1 MLTFNRQETMKIR
14 SIKHAI
20 WGLVAALLTS
30 CNALDLGPT
39 DTIDPSKA
47 FRNVNDLN
55 MGLLGAY
62 AVLDYT
68 LIGVNS
74 IVADEAV
81 MPEENTVSNSD
92 AYRWLYT
99 SSSGSVTSAFAEYY
113 MAIDRANRVL
123 AAMNQV
129 QAANS
134 GEEQLKTRYQGELLA
149 LRAYAH
155 FELLRAYASD
165 YEPGAL
171 GVPYMK
177 VSAIGSPARDP
188 FESVVAAIYA
198 DLAAAKP
205 LIPADFSDHTR
216 ITRAAVSAIQA
227 RVALY
232 ARDWALA
239 HQYADEAIGRIPLA
253 DRADFAAI
261 WVDDSQEEVIWKLSR
276 VAGDTRIGGAYF
288 REAGG
293 IVLYAPSQK
302 LMATYD
308 RENDI
313 RFSAYIAHEPG
324 RGEGKSEY
332 LLKKYRGGDAEAP
345 GLADIKLFRTGELYL
360 IKAEALA
367 EDNQLAAAN
376 EALNTLRSR
385 RIAGYE
391 DQSYGNKDALID
403 AVYEERYKEL
413 AFEGHRFFDLRRRR
427 LPVERSPADAAN
439 TSGALTLTPSQ
450 AQYALPIPTDEL
462 RVNPNMIQ
470 NPNY

>member
-1 MLTFNRQETMKIR
+1 MKMR
-14 SIKHAI
+14 SIKQSI
-20 WGLVAALLTS
+20 LGLAAAMLAS

-39 DTIDPSKA
+39 DTIDPSRA

-62 AVLDYT
+62 AVLDFT
-68 LIGVNS
+68 LIGVTS
-74 IVADEAV
+74 VVSDEAV

-123 AAMNQV
+123 AAMDQV
-129 QAANS
+129 SAANAA
-134 GEEQLKTRYQGELLA
+134 EEQLKARYRGELLA

-155 FELLRAYASD
+155 FELLRAYASA

-177 VSAIGSPARDP
+177 ESAIGSPTRAP
-188 FESVVAAIYA
+188 FEAVVANLYG
-198 DLAAAKP
+198 DLATAKS
-205 LIPADFSDHTR
+205 LIPSDFTDRTR
-216 ITRAAVSAIQA
+216 ITSAAVSAMQA

-232 ARDWALA
+232 ARDWELA
-239 HQYADEAIGRIPLA
+239 HQYASEAIERAPLA
-253 DRADFAAI
+253 DRSDFADI
-261 WVDDSQEEVIWKLSR
+261 WVDQSQAEVIWKLSR
-276 VAGDTRIGGAYF
+276 VVGDSRIGGFYF

-293 IVLYAPSQK
+293 IALYAPSQK

-308 RENDI
+308 RNNDI
-313 RFSAYIAHEPG
+313 RFSAYVSHQPG
-324 RGEGKSEY
+324 RGAGKSEY
-332 LLKKYRGGDAEAP
+332 LVEKYRGGDPDAP
-345 GLADIKLFRTGELYL
+345 GLTDIKLFRTGELYL

-367 EDNQLAAAN
+367 EDNQISAAN
-376 EALNTLRSR
+376 EALNTLRSQ
-385 RIAGYE
+385 RIAGYA
-391 DQSYGNKDALID
+391 DRHYGGKDDLIQ

-427 LPVERSPADAAN
+427 LPVERSPLDAAN
-439 TSGALTLTPSQ
+439 TSGALTLTPNQ

-462 RVNPNMIQ
+462 RVNPNMEQ

>member
-1 MLTFNRQETMKIR
+1 NRQETMKIR

-155 FELLRAYASD
+155 
-165 YEPGAL
+165 
-171 GVPYMK
+171 
-177 VSAIGSPARDP
+177 
-188 FESVVAAIYA
+188 
-198 DLAAAKP
+198 
-205 LIPADFSDHTR
+205 
-216 ITRAAVSAIQA
+216 
-227 RVALY
+227 
-232 ARDWALA
+232 
-239 HQYADEAIGRIPLA
+239 
-253 DRADFAAI
+253 
-261 WVDDSQEEVIWKLSR
+261 
-276 VAGDTRIGGAYF
+276 
-288 REAGG
+288 
-293 IVLYAPSQK
+293 
-302 LMATYD
+302 
-308 RENDI
+308 
-313 RFSAYIAHEPG
+313 
-324 RGEGKSEY
+324 
-332 LLKKYRGGDAEAP
+332 
-345 GLADIKLFRTGELYL
+345 
-360 IKAEALA
+360 
-367 EDNQLAAAN
+367 
-376 EALNTLRSR
+376 
-385 RIAGYE
+385 
-391 DQSYGNKDALID
+391 
-403 AVYEERYKEL
+403 
-413 AFEGHRFFDLRRRR
+413 
-427 LPVERSPADAAN
+427 
-439 TSGALTLTPSQ
+439 
-450 AQYALPIPTDEL
+450 
-462 RVNPNMIQ
+462 
-470 NPNY
+470 